1 MTLMTFAPLD
11 DDRSPRRADEF
22 ANGRIA
28 APPQGSLA
36 RATIEDVAS
45 MAKVSVATVSRALRG
60 LPNVADATRRRVSE
74 AATALNYRADPNA
87 SRLAA
92 GKTMT
97 IGMAVPLLGQWY
109 FSQVIAGA
117 ASALG
122 PAGYDLLFMNAQSG
136 EARRRFIQECALL
149 QKRVDGLI
157 LVDLHLEA
165 DEVVA
170 LRAASAVVSTV
181 GDSYPGFASV
191 AIDNRSAAKSA
202 VRHLIRLGHRR
213 IGFIGTQPVQG
224 RDFAIEFSVP
234 MERRIGYRNAL
245 AEAGLSL
252 DSAYEVEGDFTI
264 DDGVGGMIEGGAI
277 GMRRLLDLPR
287 RPTAVF
293 AMSDETAFGAMQV
306 VREVG
311 LRVPEDISVIGFD
324 DHEVSGVL
332 GLTTV
337 RQPVVR
343 SGVLAAQHLIAG
355 LIDRTDVRDATL
367 GVELIVR
374 NTTAPP
380 AM

>member
-1 MTLMTFAPLD
+1 MTFAPLD
-11 DDRSPRRADEF
+11 DDHSPRRVAES
-22 ANGRIA
+22 
-28 APPQGSLA
+28 APERLDPPASTQGSLA
-36 RATIEDVAS
+36 RATIEDVA
-45 MAKVSVATVSRALRG
+45 ARAQVSVATVSRALRG
-60 LPNVADATRRRVSE
+60 LPNVADATRKRVSE
-74 AATALNYRADPNA
+74 VATALNYRADPNA

-109 FSQVIAGA
+109 FAQVVAGVG
-117 ASALG
+117 SALG
-122 PAGYDLLFMNAQSG
+122 TAGYDLLLMSAQNG

-157 LVDLHLEA
+157 LVDLRLEA

-191 AIDNRSAAKSA
+191 TIDNRSAAKSA

-213 IGFIGTQPVQG
+213 IGFIGTQPVHG

-234 MERRIGYRNAL
+234 MERRMGYRNAL
-245 AEAGLSL
+245 AEAGLPL
-252 DSAYEVEGDFTI
+252 DPAYEVEGDFTI
-264 DDGVGGMIEGGAI
+264 DDGVGEMIEGGAI
-277 GMRRLLDLPR
+277 GMRRLLDLPK

-306 VREVG
+306 VREAG

-324 DHEVSGVL
+324 DHEVSGML
-332 GLTTV
+332 GLTTI

-355 LIDRTDVRDATL
+355 LIEPTDVRDATL
-367 GVELIVR
+367 GVELILR

-380 AM
+380 AA